1 MNSLVVLVGTS
12 VIQHC
17 RNSLAGS
24 CLSVCFYATNQT
36 GGCGG
41 FGKGNFTELFKSIED
56 YERVLDGSA
65 KLTEKNVVVAA
76 DEAASA
82 VAKP

>member
-1 MNSLVVLVGTS
+1 MGACLLRRVPDCAQAEQKAAEALMPAHEVLD
-12 VIQHC
+12 
-17 RNSLAGS
+17 A
-24 CLSVCFYATNQT
+24 QT

-65 KLTEKNVVVAA
+65 TLSAANVVIKK
-76 DEAASA
+76 DE
-82 VAKP
+82 